1 VISQAHHCLTE
12 RRRALH
18 DSDTY
23 PFVSIILPVRNEAD
37 FIERCLRSVCDQ
49 DYPVDRMEIL
59 VVDGMSTDGTREIV
73 SRMASVD
80 PRIRLLDNPRKA
92 VATAMNIGVGVAQG
106 DLFTRIDGH
115 ALVDP
120 RFLRQSV
127 QSLKDHPEAWVA
139 GGPIETVGEGR
150 LGEAIAAAM
159 SSSVGVGNS
168 RFRTGGYE
176 GWVDTLAF
184 GTHHRWVVKRVGI
197 FDEELVRNQDDD
209 FNQRIRQA
217 GGKIRLS
224 SAIRS
229 RYYSRS
235 SLTKLWRQY
244 FQYGFWRIRTL
255 QKHRRIGALRQL
267 VPMAFVS
274 GILLLGLLSLVWPP
288 AGWLLGAG
296 LAAYAL
302 VILLGAFFAARTAR
316 WSCLPAIVASFVILH
331 FSYGL
336 GSLWGLIR
344 FGLLRGAGMPHPGE
358 HRLSR

>member
-1 VISQAHHCLTE
+1 MHTSETL
-12 RRRALH
+12 
-18 DSDTY
+18 
-23 PFVSIILPVRNEAD
+23 PFVTVILPVRNEAD
-37 FIERCLRSVCDQ
+37 FIERCLRSICDQ
-49 DYPVDRMEIL
+49 DYPADRMELL
-59 VVDGMSTDGTREIV
+59 VMDGMSTDGTREIV

-80 PRIRLLDNPRKA
+80 SRIRLLDNPGKA
-92 VATAMNIGVGVAQG
+92 VATAMNNGIRAAKG

-115 ALVDP
+115 AIVDP
-120 RFLRQSV
+120 GFLRQSV
-127 QSLKDHPEAWVA
+127 QCLKDHPEAWVA

-159 SSSVGVGNS
+159 SSPVGVGNS
-168 RFRTGGYE
+168 RFRTGGFE

-184 GTHHRWVVKRVGI
+184 GTHHCWVVNRVGF

-217 GGKIRLS
+217 DGKIWLS
-224 SAIRS
+224 STIRS

-235 SLTKLWRQY
+235 SFTKLWRQY

-267 VPMAFVS
+267 APMTFVT
-274 GILLLGLLSLVWPP
+274 GILLLGLVSLVWPP

-296 LAAYAL
+296 LAAYGLA
-302 VILLGAFFAARTAR
+302 ILIGAVVAARTVR
-316 WSCLPAIVASFVILH
+316 WSCLPAIFLSFVILH

-336 GSLWGLIR
+336 GSLWGLVR
-344 FGLLRGAGMPHPGE
+344 FGLFRGARIPEPASYC
-358 HRLSR
+358 LSR